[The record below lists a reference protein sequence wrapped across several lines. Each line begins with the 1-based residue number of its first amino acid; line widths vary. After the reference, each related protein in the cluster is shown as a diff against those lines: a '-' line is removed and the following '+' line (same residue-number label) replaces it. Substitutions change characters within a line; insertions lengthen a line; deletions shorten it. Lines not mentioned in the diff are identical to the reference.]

1 MACTTILVG
10 KKASYDGSTMIARN
24 DDGHYDV
31 KKLVVVDP
39 KKQPKKYKSVI
50 SHVEVELPDEA
61 LSYTC
66 CPNVDE
72 KDGIWAAAGIN
83 SANVSMTATETITS
97 NARVLGADPL
107 VRYQKAKSKKDKDV
121 IGGIGEEDLVVLV
134 LPYIRSAKE
143 GVIRLGQLLGKY
155 GTYESNGIAFSDENE
170 IWWLETIGGHHWIAA
185 RVKDEEYVIMPN
197 QFGLDHFDLEDALS
211 TQKEY
216 MCSKDLKEF
225 IDKYHL
231 DCNND
236 GKFNPRL
243 IFGSHDDQD
252 HVYNTCRAW
261 YMARYFN
268 PRTYKW
274 DGEDADFTPESDDIP
289 WSLVPERK
297 ITVEE
302 VKYILSSY
310 YQGTKYNPY
319 SAVAGKTA
327 GMYRTIGIAR
337 TGFMSIN
344 QIRPYVNDEIKA
356 VEWICFGPNPFN
368 SVLPFYTNTLKM
380 PKYVS
385 GTTLEVSTDSFYWNS
400 RLIGALTDPC
410 YAANIQNVERY
421 QKMIAATSTAILNEY
436 DAKMMEKNDYSLID
450 EANQKIAD
458 NAKAIVSDTLNKV
471 LYVACTQMKCNF
483 NRADN

>member
-107 VRYQKAKSKKDKDV
+107 VRYQKASSKKDKDV

-143 GVIRLGQLLGKY
+143 GVVRLGQLLEKY

-274 DGEDADFTPESDDIP
+274 DGEDADFTP
-289 WSLVPERK
+289 
-297 ITVEE
+297 
-302 VKYILSSY
+302 
-310 YQGTKYNPY
+310 
-319 SAVAGKTA
+319 
-327 GMYRTIGIAR
+327 
-337 TGFMSIN
+337 
-344 QIRPYVNDEIKA
+344 
-356 VEWICFGPNPFN
+356 
-368 SVLPFYTNTLKM
+368 
-380 PKYVS
+380 
-385 GTTLEVSTDSFYWNS
+385 
-400 RLIGALTDPC
+400 
-410 YAANIQNVERY
+410 
-421 QKMIAATSTAILNEY
+421 
-436 DAKMMEKNDYSLID
+436 
-450 EANQKIAD
+450 
-458 NAKAIVSDTLNKV
+458 
-471 LYVACTQMKCNF
+471 
-483 NRADN
+483 

>member
-143 GVIRLGQLLGKY
+143 GVIRLGQLLEKY

-319 SAVAGKTA
+319 SAVAGKTS

-471 LYVACTQMKCNF
+471 LYVASTQMKCNF